1 VGARPSWAGVL
12 APRKRKIQKI
22 FVSSEKCCTF
32 APLFRRNRWK
42 EEELPVYVARNL
54 LKIKRFQDNGFN

>member
-1 VGARPSWAGVL
+1 MSFKNE
-12 APRKRKIQKI
+12 RKNAEC
-22 FVSSEKCCTF
+22 FVSSENCCTF

-54 LKIKRFQDNGFN
+54 LRIKRFQDNGFN

>member
-1 VGARPSWAGVL
+1 MSKTLFFCLKSKKNAKYFR
-12 APRKRKIQKI
+12 
-22 FVSSEKCCTF
+22 VSENCCTF

-54 LKIKRFQDNGFN
+54 LRIKRFQDNGFN